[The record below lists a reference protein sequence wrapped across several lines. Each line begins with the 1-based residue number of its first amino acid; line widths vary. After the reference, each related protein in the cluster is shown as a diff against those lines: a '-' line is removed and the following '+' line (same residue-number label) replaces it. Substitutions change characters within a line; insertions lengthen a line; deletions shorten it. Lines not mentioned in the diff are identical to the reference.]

1 MKSQTKGINLS
12 VQVNNFQLSYDDLG
26 KGSNTII
33 FLHGFP
39 FNKDMW
45 EGQMS
50 LLKESNRVIACDIR
64 GFGKSIDENTELSID
79 LFAEDLIQF
88 MDKLTIHKAV
98 ICGLS
103 MGGFIALNTQIKYP
117 DRFEAL
123 ILCDTQCMSD
133 SFETKEKRYET
144 IEEIHQNGATEF
156 NEGFIKSVFHPDSFG
171 SRKEIVEELRK
182 VVFSNTDHI
191 IIEGLKVL
199 AERSATCATLMDIK
213 IPTLI
218 ICGREDV
225 VTPLAQSE
233 YMHVEIEDSILYI
246 IENAGHVSNLE
257 QSSEFNMQLVNFLA
271 TLGSNSAEKMNG
283 SERMV

>member
-1 MKSQTKGINLS
+1 MKPQTKGINLS
-12 VQVNNFQLSYDDLG
+12 IQVNNFALSYDDLG
-26 KGSNTII
+26 QGTSTII

-39 FNKDMW
+39 FSKDMW

-50 LLKESNRVIACDIR
+50 HLKDSNRVIACDIR
-64 GFGKSIDENTELSID
+64 GFGKSKDENSELSID

-88 MDKLTIHKAV
+88 MDKMAINKAV

-103 MGGFIALNTQIKYP
+103 MGGFIALNAQIKYP
-117 DRFEAL
+117 DRFEAI

-133 SFETKEKRYET
+133 SVETKEKRYET
-144 IEEIHQNGATEF
+144 IETIQQNGATEF
-156 NEGFIKSVFHPDSFG
+156 NEGFIKSVFHPDSFS
-171 SRKEIVEELRK
+171 SRKEIVETLRK
-182 VVFSNTDHI
+182 VVFANTDHI
-191 IIEGLKVL
+191 IKEGLKVL

-218 ICGREDV
+218 ICGRQDI

-233 YMHVEIEDSILYI
+233 YMKDEIEESTLHI

-257 QSSEFNMQLVNFLA
+257 HRSEFNKQLADFLA
-271 TLGSNSAEKMNG
+271 TLGNNGAEKING
-283 SERMV
+283 LTRMV